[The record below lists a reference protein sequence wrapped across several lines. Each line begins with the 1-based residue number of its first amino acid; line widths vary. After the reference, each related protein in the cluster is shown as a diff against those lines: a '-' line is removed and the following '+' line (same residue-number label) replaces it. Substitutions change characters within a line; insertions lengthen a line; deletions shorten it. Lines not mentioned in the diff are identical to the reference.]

1 MRSGE
6 WWQIGL
12 AVGLLGALGCGQGAQ
27 TPAYDDGRG
36 FSFTPPP
43 GWVERVRDSAAAS
56 PRSRQG
62 HALPLPP
69 LDGPGQPARTRL
81 LARYDRVTAGRL
93 AWLRL
98 AAADA
103 PASTPLSAF
112 LRPPGDGW
120 RREGAEEQVEV
131 SGQPAARASFLSRW
145 EGQEYRCETTAVRRA
160 GRVYAITAS
169 FPAGDSEARE
179 QVRAA
184 VAGVVWR

>member
-1 MRSGE
+1 MRGGV
-6 WWQIGL
+6 WRAGL
-12 AVGLLGALGCGQGAQ
+12 AFGLLGLLGCGQGAPA
-27 TPAYDDGRG
+27 PAYDDGRG

-43 GWVERVRDSAAAS
+43 GWVERVREGAAAS

-69 LDGPGQPARTRL
+69 LDGPGLPAQAHL

-98 AAADA
+98 AAADV

-112 LRPPGDGW
+112 LRPPGEGW
-120 RREGAEEQVEV
+120 RREGAEEQLEV
-131 SGQPAARASFLSRW
+131 SGQPAARASFLGRW
-145 EGQEYRCETTAVRRA
+145 DGQEYRCETTAVRRSA
-160 GRVYAITAS
+160 RVYAITAS
-169 FPAGDSEARE
+169 FPAGDSEARG

>member
-1 MRSGE
+1 MRGGA
-6 WWQIGL
+6 WRACLALGL
-12 AVGLLGALGCGQGAQ
+12 FGLLGCGQGGQ

-43 GWVERVRDSAAAS
+43 GWVERARDSAGSATR
-56 PRSRQG
+56 RSHQG
-62 HALPLPP
+62 QGLPLPP
-69 LDGPGQPARTRL
+69 LDGPGRLRTHM

-98 AAADA
+98 AAAEA
-103 PASTPLSAF
+103 PAATPLSAF
-112 LRPPGDGW
+112 LRTPGDGW
-120 RREGAEEQVEV
+120 RREGAEENLQV
-131 SGQPAARASFLSRW
+131 SGQPAARAAFLGQW

-179 QVRAA
+179 QVRTA